1 MALITNWSKSKYTL
15 RSLEIKLLGFKWS
28 ATTAATA
35 DFAGAGAGAGLAG
48 AATTALPE
56 TSPVSASLV
65 ELQAARVRTAIAI
78 AIRVRCVVDIVIRTQ
93 RIKTQ

>member
-1 MALITNWSKSKYTL
+1 LITNWSKSKYTL

-35 DFAGAGAGAGLAG
+35 DFAAAGAGLAG
-48 AATTALPE
+48 AAATALPE

-65 ELQAARVRTAIAI
+65 ELQAARLRTAIAI
-78 AIRVRCVVDIVIRTQ
+78 AIRVKCVVDIVIWDSK
-93 RIKTQ
+93 IKTR